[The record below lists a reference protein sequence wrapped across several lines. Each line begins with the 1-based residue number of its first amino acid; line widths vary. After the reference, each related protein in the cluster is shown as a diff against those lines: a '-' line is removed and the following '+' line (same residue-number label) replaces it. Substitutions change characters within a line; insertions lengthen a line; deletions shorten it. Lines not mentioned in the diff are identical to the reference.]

1 MGAKLSIEQEAYL
14 EKFRECVISLLELG
28 LKHTKLELT
37 DISIKRM
44 LECLRQV
51 RALSM
56 FMLVVFSRRWT
67 TALQPLVANGIP
79 TALELDKYLITFSKT
94 PLRLPNN
101 GSAKDVCR
109 VMDSL
114 AIDLKL
120 EMMRL
125 LALSIEHVMHAR
137 LPPEEN
143 PDDKPAGSPP
153 ATDSGTSS
161 ESVSKDHALSDNVV
175 SNNVV
180 SNNVAP
186 NNVAPDNVASTNAA
200 ADNNTPA
207 NVAAGADAVSNIT
220 TNMLS
225 NNTPNNAAH
234 DLTNTAPDTTP
245 VNFIDTAPVNAT
257 NDTTHNT
264 LHETSHNTTHK
275 TLHETSHNTTHDTT
289 HDTTHTHH
297 LLSRAHVLSR
307 HNAAP
312 LSTHKHVQ
320 KGPAQPLHAHSDE
333 SIANIH
339 IYDYLPTN
347 RVPYQTYS
355 FKINNEV
362 FNITDV

>member
-175 SNNVV
+175 PA
-180 SNNVAP
+180 NVAP
-186 NNVAPDNVASTNAA
+186 NNVAPDNIS
-200 ADNNTPA
+200 PA
-207 NVAAGADAVSNIT
+207 NVAPANAAGADTVSDIT
-220 TNMLS
+220 PNMLS
-225 NNTPNNAAH
+225 NNTPNNASH
-234 DLTNTAPDTTP
+234 DLTNTAPDT
-245 VNFIDTAPVNAT
+245 APINAT
-257 NDTTHNT
+257 N
-264 LHETSHNTTHK
+264 
-275 TLHETSHNTTHDTT
+275 
-289 HDTTHTHH
+289 DTTHTHH

-307 HNAAP
+307 HHAAP

-333 SIANIH
+333 SIANVH

>member
-161 ESVSKDHALSDNVV
+161 ESVSKDHALSDNV
-175 SNNVV
+175 
-180 SNNVAP
+180 A
-186 NNVAPDNVASTNAA
+186 
-200 ADNNTPA
+200 PA
-207 NVAAGADAVSNIT
+207 NVAAGADTVSDIT
-220 TNMLS
+220 LNMLS
-225 NNTPNNAAH
+225 NNTPNNASH
-234 DLTNTAPDTTP
+234 DLTNTAPDT
-245 VNFIDTAPVNAT
+245 APVNAT
-257 NDTTHNT
+257 N
-264 LHETSHNTTHK
+264 
-275 TLHETSHNTTHDTT
+275 
-289 HDTTHTHH
+289 DTTHTHH

-307 HNAAP
+307 HHAAP

-320 KGPAQPLHAHSDE
+320 KGPAQPLHAHSGE
-333 SIANIH
+333 SIANVH

-355 FKINNEV
+355 FKINDEV